1 MKLDE
6 VRNPD
11 AASYGRPLDGI
22 RVLAAEQ
29 MQALPFG
36 TQLLARLGADVVKVE
51 HPTDGESGR
60 GAQPAMIDAS
70 GRSAGATFL
79 RNNLNK
85 RSVGLDLK
93 NPEGRD
99 LFLALCAK
107 GSFDVVAEN
116 FKAGTMDRL
125 GLGYAD
131 VAKVAPRIIYL
142 SISGFGNSPTPYDGW
157 PAYAPVVEAM
167 SGIYEYKRPP
177 GHPPVP
183 APAGALGDI
192 GTSLFGVIGVLA
204 ALRHRDLTGQGGM
217 VEGQWVDVAMLDA
230 MVAMT
235 DLVTNFWS
243 MGVRD
248 QRANLIM
255 DGFEASDG
263 WFILQVGRE
272 HQFKRL
278 AELVGHPE
286 WVDDERFAT
295 RAGWVE
301 HLDDV
306 IRPAIDKWAGE
317 MTKLEVCAALSDAGL
332 AAGPCFSAPE
342 VIADKHVQSH
352 RMLVELERS
361 DGVVEPV
368 LIPGNPVKMSKVAD
382 GPDTPPPCVGEH
394 TDEVLRE
401 DLGLDDAELAR
412 LRGLGV
418 IGEVIP

>member
-1 MKLDE
+1 MRLDE
-6 VRNPD
+6 VANAG
-11 AASYGRPLDGI
+11 AAGSGKPLDGI
-22 RVLAAEQ
+22 RILAAEQ
-29 MQALPFG
+29 MQALPYG

-51 HPTDGESGR
+51 HPTEGESGR
-60 GAQPAMIDAS
+60 GAQPAMTDAT
-70 GRSAGATFL
+70 GRPAGATFL

-85 RSVGLDLK
+85 RSVGIDLK
-93 NPEGRD
+93 HPEGRE
-99 LFLALCAK
+99 LFLSLAK
-107 GSFDVVAEN
+107 TYDVVAEN
-116 FKAGTMDRL
+116 FKAGTMERL

-131 VAKVAPRIIYL
+131 VAAVAPRVIYL
-142 SISGFGNSPTPYDGW
+142 SISGFGNSLPAREASPYSAW

-177 GHPPVP
+177 GRPPVP

-204 ALRHRDLTGQGGM
+204 ALRHRDTTG
-217 VEGQWVDVAMLDA
+217 EGQWVDVAMLDA

-243 MGVRD
+243 MGLRD

-295 RAGWVE
+295 RAGWVD

-306 IRPAIDKWAGE
+306 IRPAVAKWAGD
-317 MTKLEVCAALSDAGL
+317 MTKLEACTALGDAGL

-342 VIADKHVQSH
+342 VIADPHVAAH
-352 RMLVELERS
+352 RMLVELERTDVNS
-361 DGVVEPV
+361 DPV
-368 LIPGNPVKMSKVAD
+368 LIPGNPVKMSNVTD
-382 GPDTPPPCVGEH
+382 GPDVAPPCVGEH
-394 TDEVLRE
+394 TDEVLRA
-401 DLGLDDAELAR
+401 DLGLDDRDLEK
-412 LRGLGV
+412 LRDAGV
-418 IGEVIP
+418 IA

>member
-1 MKLDE
+1 MRLEE
-6 VRNPD
+6 VRNSD
-11 AASYGRPLDGI
+11 AASFGTPLDGVRI
-22 RVLAAEQ
+22 LAAEQ
-29 MQALPFG
+29 MQALPYG

-51 HPTDGESGR
+51 HPTEGESGR
-60 GAQPAMIDAS
+60 GALPAMIDAT
-70 GRSAGATFL
+70 GRSNGATFL

-93 NPEGRD
+93 KPEGKE
-99 LFLALCAK
+99 LFLRLCRD
-107 GSFDVVAEN
+107 GGFDVVAEN

-131 VAKVAPRIIYL
+131 VAKVNPRIIYL
-142 SISGFGNSPTPYDGW
+142 SISGFGNTPTPYDGW

-177 GHPPVP
+177 GGPPIP

-192 GTSLFGVIGVLA
+192 GTSVFGVIGVLA
-204 ALRHRDLTGQGGM
+204 ALRHRDATG
-217 VEGQWVDVAMLDA
+217 EGQWVDVAMLDS

-243 MGVRD
+243 MGLRD

-272 HQFKRL
+272 HQFAKL
-278 AELVGHPE
+278 AELVGCPE
-286 WVDDERFAT
+286 WVSDERFAT

-306 IRPAIDKWAGE
+306 IRPAIAKWAGG
-317 MTKLEVCAALSDAGL
+317 MTKLEACAALSDAGL
-332 AAGPCFSAPE
+332 AAGPCFTAPE
-342 VIADKHVQSH
+342 VIADEHVASH
-352 RMLVELERS
+352 RMLVELERTDSEVSGIS
-361 DGVVEPV
+361 DPV

-382 GPDTPPPCVGEH
+382 GPDTPPPTVGEH
-394 TDEVLRE
+394 TDEVLRA

-412 LRGLGV
+412 LREAGV
-418 IGEVIP
+418 IS

>member
-1 MKLDE
+1 MRLDE
-6 VRNPD
+6 VGN
-11 AASYGRPLDGI
+11 AAAAKLGKPLDGV

-29 MQALPFG
+29 MQALPYG

-51 HPTDGESGR
+51 HPTEGESGR
-60 GAQPAMIDAS
+60 GAQPAMIDGS

-85 RSVGLDLK
+85 RSIGIDLK
-93 NPEGRD
+93 HPEGRE
-99 LFLALCAK
+99 LFLSLSK
-107 GSFDVVAEN
+107 TFDVVAEN

-125 GLGYAD
+125 GLGYDD
-131 VAKVAPRIIYL
+131 VSAVAPRVIYL
-142 SISGFGNSPTPYDGW
+142 SVSGFGNELPGYAGPSPYTGW

-177 GHPPVP
+177 GQPPVP

-204 ALRHRDLTGQGGM
+204 ALRHRDATGK
-217 VEGQWVDVAMLDA
+217 GQWVDVAMLDA

-243 MGVRD
+243 MGIRE

-295 RAGWVE
+295 RSGWVD

-306 IRPAIDKWAGE
+306 IRPAVAKWAGD
-317 MTKLEVCAALSDAGL
+317 MTKLEACTALGEAGL

-342 VIADKHVQSH
+342 VIADPHVAAH
-352 RMLVELERS
+352 RMLVELERTDFLPGG
-361 DGVVEPV
+361 DGH
-368 LIPGNPVKMSKVAD
+368 PGKGD
-382 GPDTPPPCVGEH
+382 
-394 TDEVLRE
+394 
-401 DLGLDDAELAR
+401 
-412 LRGLGV
+412 
-418 IGEVIP
+418 